1 MSAAKK
7 GLFVQTT
14 SFEPNAILRGAQLTL
29 VGAYRALQ
37 NPALFTSEHYRQAAL
52 AVVAGVAISLLVS
65 IPTFLIQL
73 GIRFVGLFKD
83 LDRSTWD
90 EGVIEGIHY
99 VEHHVLQ
106 VPFFLM
112 SFMRHLSPAMD
123 SMFMDSLAWVDKTYI
138 AKHEGENPNELRAM
152 YYPNLK
158 LYENYKAKREKKDNA
173 YAAMSA
179 FLMRFGRRA
188 ALSLAV
194 YLASFL
200 PYIGRF
206 VLPAASFFTF
216 NRAVGTPAAVVIFG
230 SGVLIPKRFLIQFL
244 QSYFSSRTMMRE
256 LLDPYFSRIRYPKDK
271 KAQWFHDRTGV
282 LYGFALT
289 FFLLARVPLVG
300 VLVYGI
306 AEASTAYL
314 ITKITEPPPPP
325 QEAEKF
331 IEQDVHWKNKKQ
343 FLDLPLDKLDKFNIS
358 TMVGEKSRPDS
369 TGGAE
374 LKGRQFS

>member
-1 MSAAKK
+1 
-7 GLFVQTT
+7 
-14 SFEPNAILRGAQLTL
+14 
-29 VGAYRALQ
+29 
-37 NPALFTSEHYRQAAL
+37 
-52 AVVAGVAISLLVS
+52 
-65 IPTFLIQL
+65 
-73 GIRFVGLFKD
+73 
-83 LDRSTWD
+83 
-90 EGVIEGIHY
+90 
-99 VEHHVLQ
+99 
-106 VPFFLM
+106 
-112 SFMRHLSPAMD
+112 MD

-158 LYENYKAKREKKDNA
+158 LYENYKAKREKKENA
-173 YAAMSA
+173 YAAMYA

-230 SGVLIPKRFLIQFL
+230 SGVLIPKRWLVMFL

-256 LLDPYFSRIRYPKDK
+256 LVGAQNLLQQTSADIGSQLDPYFSRIRYPKDK

-282 LYGFALT
+282 LYGFAVT
-289 FFLLARVPLVG
+289 FFALARIPLVG

-325 QEAEKF
+325 QDAEQF
-331 IEQDVHWKNKKQ
+331 IEHDVHWKNKKQ

-358 TMVGEKSRPDS
+358 TVVGEKLRPDS